1 MYRDVLVN
9 KWFLGAF
16 ILCVICSI
24 GCLLWYQNEMAKI
37 QKETEAHEAFIAQLE
52 DEKNGTEAVMK
63 RTTPTGEIVQDE
75 WDENVETA
83 FVNEDTT
90 EESNTGSEKTK
101 TSGAVNNAAS
111 SKTKTRKVR
120 VSPYGFGPYP
130 EIPEDF
136 PAGKFSFKGFSEGHE
151 LLMRVWI
158 KLWKQGER
166 VRGISFGDNG
176 LVYPIIQGKVYVKY
190 REVVSSD
197 GTMVREATRYLGH
210 PDDFPSIEDQF
221 DAMTNDLLSLSRGEE
236 RPETITEIP
245 SYLEILSFDEGID
258 PYKFLDL
265 QKPEEVNP

>member
-1 MYRDVLVN
+1 MYWDVLVN
-9 KWFLGAF
+9 RWFLGAF

-75 WDENVETA
+75 WNENVETA

-166 VRGISFGDNG
+166 VEGATFGDNG
-176 LVYPIIQGKVYVKY
+176 LVYPIIPGKVYVEWE
-190 REVVSSD
+190 EVVSPD
-197 GTMVREATRYLGH
+197 GTKVNSALRYLGH
-210 PDDFPSIEDQF
+210 PDDFPAKDIKALIRSSI
-221 DAMTNDLLSLSRGEE
+221 TGNKPRKGS
-236 RPETITEIP
+236 EIP
-245 SYLEILSFDEGID
+245 SHLEILSFDEGID

-265 QKPEEVNP
+265 P